1 MNMNSLLQDFVK
13 HFYLSKKMDGEL
25 HFSEEK
31 LLERDEKLSGQLLE
45 YYQHLS
51 FEGECYFGNRFFN
64 LVFLPYL
71 SEATEPETWA
81 LDDNQLFNQKDY
93 MIFAH
98 NMLDEVIFCDVR
110 DQDCPV
116 YSLIS
121 GSSEVMKL
129 SNSLFDFLSFYIE
142 LTNLQALKFKY
153 EVREQNLKLKN
164 EFVDDVYLIINRC
177 FCGDIKENL
186 IEFIFN

>member
-1 MNMNSLLQDFVK
+1 MNVNSLLQDFVK

-98 NMLDEVIFCDVR
+98 NMLDEAIFCDVR

-142 LTNLQALKFKY
+142 LTKLQALSFKY
-153 EVREQNLKLKN
+153 EVREQNLKLKK
-164 EFVDDVYLIINRC
+164 ELVDDVYLMINKF
-177 FCGDIKENL
+177 FCDDIKENL
-186 IEFIFN
+186 IEFIF